1 MQYEHLNIS
10 LGNVPK
16 VDNGCHTIKGAKVY
30 FRDGCKHRP
39 NGPAV
44 IQRDGT
50 LEYFIKGVRHRDGGK
65 PAVIRPDGSLE
76 YWEKGEFIK
85 KDKVDPDQAKLM

>member
-1 MQYEHLNIS
+1 MYEHLNIS
-10 LGNVPK
+10 LGNVPT

-44 IQRDGT
+44 IQKDGT
-50 LEYFIKGVRHRDGGK
+50 KEYFIKGVRHRSGSK
-65 PAVIRPDGSLE
+65 PAVIYPDGRLE
-76 YWEKGEFIK
+76 YWEEGKLIRS
-85 KDKVDPDQAKLM
+85 DKVEPHEANLL

>member
-1 MQYEHLNIS
+1 MYEHLNIS

-16 VDNGCHTIKGAKVY
+16 VDNGCHLIKGAKVY

-44 IQRDGT
+44 VQRDGT
-50 LEYFIKGVRHRDGGK
+50 QEYFIKGIRHRAGDK
-65 PAVIRPDGSLE
+65 PAVIYPDGRLE
-76 YWEKGEFIK
+76 YWEEGNLIK
-85 KDKVDPDQAKLM
+85 TDKVEPHEAKLL

>member
-1 MQYEHLNIS
+1 MQEHLNIS

-16 VDNGCHTIKGAKVY
+16 VDNGCHIIKGAKVY

-44 IQRDGT
+44 IGRDGT
-50 LEYFIKGVRHRDGGK
+50 KEYFIKGIRHRGDGK
-65 PAVIRPDGSLE
+65 PAVIYPDGRLE
-76 YWEKGEFIK
+76 YWENGKLIK
-85 KDKVDPDQAKLM
+85 NDKVDPDQSKLL

>member
-1 MQYEHLNIS
+1 MYEHLNIS
-10 LGNVPK
+10 LGNVPM

-30 FRDGCKHRP
+30 FKNGVKHRS

-50 LEYFIKGVRHRDGGK
+50 QEYFNDGVKHRSGGK
-65 PAVIRPDGSLE
+65 PAVIYPDGRIE
-76 YWEKGEFIK
+76 YWEDGKLIK
-85 KDKVDPDQAKLM
+85 TEVVEPQDTKLL

>member
-1 MQYEHLNIS
+1 MQQHLHLS

-16 VDNGCHTIKGAKVY
+16 VDNGCHQIKGAKVY

-50 LEYFIKGVRHRDGGK
+50 QEYFFQGIRHREGDK
-65 PAVIRPDGSLE
+65 PAVIFPDGKLE
-76 YWEKGEFIK
+76 YWENGKLIK
-85 KDKVDPDQAKLM
+85 IDKVEPHEAKLM